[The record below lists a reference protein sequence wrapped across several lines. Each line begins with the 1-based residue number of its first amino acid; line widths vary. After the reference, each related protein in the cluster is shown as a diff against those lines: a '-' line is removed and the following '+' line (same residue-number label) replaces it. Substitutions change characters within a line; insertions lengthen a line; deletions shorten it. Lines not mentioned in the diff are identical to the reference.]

1 MKKAYIAPNTK
12 AFVMHANEN
21 VMVTSTIGVGT
32 DGVNGNAALVHED
45 NDWDIWDNE
54 DASEE

>member
-1 MKKAYIAPNTK
+1 MKKAYITPNTK

-21 VMVTSTIGVGT
+21 VMVTSIGVGT
-32 DGVNGNAALVHED
+32 TPVDGSAALVHE
-45 NDWDIWDNE
+45 NKGWDIWGNE